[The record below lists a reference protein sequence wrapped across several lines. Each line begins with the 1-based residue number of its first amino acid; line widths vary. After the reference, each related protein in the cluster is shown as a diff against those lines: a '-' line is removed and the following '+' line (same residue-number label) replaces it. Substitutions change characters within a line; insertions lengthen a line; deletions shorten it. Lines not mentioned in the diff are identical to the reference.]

1 VIARPL
7 SYPEEFPSPRT
18 GTRAG
23 RAAVRRRRGIRKR
36 NRYLLLGRIV
46 ATVSVLT
53 VTIGLYLALMAN
65 VTRMNYTLS
74 ENAQTEAKLTDQSA
88 RLADEISRLGSRE
101 RLAGIAAHLGM
112 HEPQR
117 FAEVSLP
124 VEREVARSS
133 GIALLPWLK

>member
-7 SYPEEFPSPRT
+7 PYPDEIPSPRT

-46 ATVSVLT
+46 VTVSVLT

-74 ENAQTEAKLTDQSA
+74 ENAQTEATLTDQSA

-101 RLAGIAAHLGM
+101 RLAVIAARLGM
-112 HEPQR
+112 HESQR

-124 VEREVARSS
+124 VRHDIERSS
-133 GIALLPWLK
+133 GIALLPWQK